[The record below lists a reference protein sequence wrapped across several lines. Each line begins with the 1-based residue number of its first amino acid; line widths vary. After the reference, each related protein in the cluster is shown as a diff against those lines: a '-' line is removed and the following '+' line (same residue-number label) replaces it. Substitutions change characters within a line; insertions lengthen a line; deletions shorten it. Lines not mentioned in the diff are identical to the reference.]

1 MGNDHVNTG
10 PLAGIKV
17 VDMSVMIAGP
27 LAAMMLADQGAD
39 VVKVESPG
47 MGDMMRHLGSS
58 KNGMTGMPIVDA
70 FMREL
75 KATGFMSNRG
85 RQIVAS
91 YLALDLKQDWRIGA
105 HHFEEYLLDH
115 DVHSNYASWNSS
127 AGVGMTRVRHFHV
140 VK

>member
-58 KNGMTGMPIVDA
+58 KNGMTGIYVNN
-70 FMREL
+70 
-75 KATGFMSNRG
+75 NRG
-85 RQIVAS
+85 KRSLVIDVKQEAG
-91 YLALDLKQDWRIGA
+91 LDAMRRLIADADILIQNFRPGA
-105 HHFEEYLLDH
+105 MDRMGL
-115 DVHSNYASWNSS
+115 
-127 AGVGMTRVRHFHV
+127 
-140 VK
+140 

>member
-1 MGNDHVNTG
+1 
-10 PLAGIKV
+10 
-17 VDMSVMIAGP
+17 
-27 LAAMMLADQGAD
+27 
-39 VVKVESPG
+39 
-47 MGDMMRHLGSS
+47 
-58 KNGMTGMPIVDA
+58 MPIVDA

-75 KATGFMSNRG
+75 KFTGFMSNRG

-105 HHFEEYLLDH
+105 HHFEQMLIDH

-127 AGVGMTRVRHFHV
+127 AGVGLTRVRHFHV